1 LPAGSPP
8 DASSADLPP
17 GGSADARVEGRRL
30 TLFEQA
36 RLDEARARAAELEAS
51 VRASARPAARARS
64 ARDLL
69 TVAASVLAVTAVLF
83 VFRPP
88 EDVTG
93 AAAERAAGA
102 AAPAP
107 QAVASRSVYGKSGGV
122 RVRFALPAEA
132 VEYPVQV
139 EGDPRELTYQWVKL
153 SDSSAVG
160 AALPLAGTTVV
171 APRRPGFY
179 QLALVRAGERRV
191 LDGVTLGVL
200 VPFAQKAGTS
210 INGYRIGIYLAER
223 LGRAKAER
231 PVGFV
236 QIDEAVAELPITSH
250 LRLSDFIT
258 HDGQTTWPRYA
269 AVSPKLLDK
278 IELVVNEVR
287 QARGSRV
294 RVSLDVT
301 SGYRTPIHNR
311 AVEGAA
317 GDSRH
322 QYGDAADLAIDA
334 DGDGRYTALDS
345 RIVAMAVE
353 KVERRHP
360 ELVGGLG
367 VYTSARYR
375 TSYVHIDTR
384 GRRARWQG

>member
-1 LPAGSPP
+1 VP
-8 DASSADLPP
+8 SSGP
-17 GGSADARVEGRRL
+17 RL

-36 RLDEARARAAELEAS
+36 RVDEARARAAAVESS
-51 VRASARPAARARS
+51 VRASARSSPIGRRP
-64 ARDLL
+64 RDLL
-69 TVAASVLAVTAVLF
+69 TVGASVLAVTGILYA
-83 VFRPP
+83 FRAP

-93 AAAERAAGA
+93 AAAERAAA
-102 AAPAP
+102 AGAPAAIP
-107 QAVASRSVYGKSGGV
+107 TAASSRSVYGKSGGV
-122 RVRFALPAEA
+122 RVRFAMPGED
-132 VEYPVQV
+132 VEYPVQLA
-139 EGDPRELTYQWVKL
+139 GDPGALNYQWVRL
-153 SDSSAVG
+153 ADSTGVG
-160 AALPLAGTTVV
+160 APLPIGNARLV
-171 APRRPGFY
+171 APQRPGFY
-179 QLALVRAGERRV
+179 QLALVRAGERRIV
-191 LDGVTLGVL
+191 DGVTLGVL

-210 INGYRIGIYLAER
+210 LNGYRIGIYLAER

-236 QIDEAVAELPITSH
+236 QIDKAVAELPITSH

-287 QARGSRV
+287 QTRGTRLNL
-294 RVSLDVT
+294 SLDVT

-353 KVERRHP
+353 KVERTHP

-367 VYTSARYR
+367 VYTSARHR